1 MNELL
6 HVGIIPDGNRRW
18 AKSRGLTLHE
28 AYEAGYARLK
38 EVARHLFDYDTRYLT
53 VYAMSYDN
61 CVRRDDVERG
71 VLMKILE
78 KAVVDIEEDKIL
90 EEYDTSLMVS
100 GDLTLIPDKLRN
112 KIQDLVEKYNRG
124 RRTLHIGLCYS
135 IWWELSQL
143 KSNNLKQLQKLPPID
158 LLIRTGGMRRIS
170 GFFPLLVEYAELYF
184 TDTLWPDLTRR
195 ELEQAI
201 QWFKRQRRNFG
212 K

>member
-1 MNELL
+1 MQ
-6 HVGIIPDGNRRW
+6 
-18 AKSRGLTLHE
+18 E
-28 AYEAGYARLK
+28 AYEAGYAKLK
-38 EVARHLFDYDTRYLT
+38 EVMRYLLDYDIRFLT
-53 VYAMSYDN
+53 VYAMSRDN
-61 CVRRDDVERG
+61 CTRRDSVERG

-78 KAVVDIEEDKIL
+78 KAIADVEEDRIL
-90 EEYDTSLMVS
+90 EEYDASLLVS

-112 KIQDLVEKYNRG
+112 AIQDIVERYKSG

-143 KSNNLKQLQKLPPID
+143 KSNNLKQLHKLPSID
-158 LLIRTGGMRRIS
+158 LVIRTGGMRRIS

-184 TDTLWPDLTRR
+184 TDTLWPDLTRK

-212 K
+212 R

>member
-1 MNELL
+1 MLL

-18 AKSRGLTLHE
+18 ARSRGLTLQE
-28 AYEAGYARLK
+28 AYEAGYAKLK
-38 EVARHLFDYDTRYLT
+38 EVMRYLLDYDIRFLT
-53 VYAMSYDN
+53 VYAMSRDN
-61 CVRRDDVERG
+61 CTRRDSVERG

-78 KAVVDIEEDKIL
+78 KAIADVEEDRIL
-90 EEYDTSLMVS
+90 EEYDASLLVS

-112 KIQDLVEKYNRG
+112 AIQDIVERYKSG

-143 KSNNLKQLQKLPPID
+143 KSNNLKQLHKLPSID
-158 LLIRTGGMRRIS
+158 LVIRTGGMRRIS

-184 TDTLWPDLTRR
+184 TDTLWPDLTRK

-212 K
+212 R